1 MPFNPYEQQ
10 LFKRDFKQA
19 IVIADF
25 MKKVR
30 YTILNRFENSE
41 DNNETAFSCYLIDLM
56 SYVRMRNLKMKGEK
70 LNYMLVLLY
79 DRVVYTSFLK
89 KIVELEDSVERKR
102 RNKKFDRFK
111 KVLPSLFN
119 PPEDLKK

>member
-1 MPFNPYEQQ
+1 M
-10 LFKRDFKQA
+10 
-19 IVIADF
+19 IADF

-30 YTILNRFENSE
+30 YIILNRFENSE

-89 KIVELEDSVERKR
+89 KMVELEDSVERKR

-111 KVLPSLFN
+111 KVFPSLFN

>member
-1 MPFNPYEQQ
+1 
-10 LFKRDFKQA
+10 
-19 IVIADF
+19 
-25 MKKVR
+25 
-30 YTILNRFENSE
+30 
-41 DNNETAFSCYLIDLM
+41 
-56 SYVRMRNLKMKGEK
+56 
-70 LNYMLVLLY
+70 MLVLLY

-111 KVLPSLFN
+111 KVFPSLFN